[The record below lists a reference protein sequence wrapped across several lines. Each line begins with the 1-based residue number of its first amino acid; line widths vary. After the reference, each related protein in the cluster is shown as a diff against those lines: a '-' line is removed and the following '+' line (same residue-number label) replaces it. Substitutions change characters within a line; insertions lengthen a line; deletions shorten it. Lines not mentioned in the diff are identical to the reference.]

1 MAAGD
6 FDRTHLG
13 AKGAA
18 FFAGMVAKELVDAV
32 PSLAMHLRSRPQLSE
47 AQARDYAYREVL
59 KPWDP
64 LSDPLATG
72 AALTPDYV
80 VDPAA
85 KPDGRTTFDTV
96 QAAVIAAIVH
106 GGRAR
111 RYILVKPG
119 TYREL
124 LNVPDADTP
133 ITLYGTSDDAAA
145 TRITEVLPASVAGS
159 TPASAVTKI
168 RNHGFQA
175 KNITF
180 ENAFNKER
188 GDWIAEADERT
199 VQRQA
204 VALMVDGADRVQF
217 ENVRFIGFQDTLYL
231 RGATARSFFHKSYV
245 EGDMDFIFGDA
256 TAYFHRSE
264 IKSLGDR
271 RVSYLLAPSTHAKT
285 RFGFVFNECRFTHD
299 GSPNALTGT
308 FKLARQWFQGR
319 NPAAVGKTVILHSRI
334 GAHIDRSQPWA
345 DWGIGT
351 PNYRAVQY
359 DADGEPY
366 LAEYRNTED

>member
-1 MAAGD
+1 MFASS
-6 FDRTHLG
+6 FDRVARIIVVAAAVACGLAG
-13 AKGAA
+13 PLAAAAK
-18 FFAGMVAKELVDAV
+18 
-32 PSLAMHLRSRPQLSE
+32 RPQLSD
-47 AQARDYAYREVL
+47 AQARDYAYGEVL

-72 AALTPDYV
+72 AALTPDYI
-80 VDPAA
+80 VDPMAI
-85 KPDGRTTFDTV
+85 DGVKTFGTI
-96 QAAVIAAIVH
+96 QAAVDAAAAH
-106 GGRAR
+106 GMKAGR
-111 RYILVKPG
+111 RYIYVRPG
-119 TYREL
+119 VYREF
-124 LNVPDADTP
+124 LNVPDSPAP
-133 ITLYGTSDDAAA
+133 ITIYGGSDDAAA
-145 TRITEVLPASVAGS
+145 TRITETRDASVAGS
-159 TPASAVTKI
+159 TPASAIVKI

-175 KNITF
+175 KSITF

-188 GDWIAEADERT
+188 GDWIAETDERT

-231 RGATARSFFHKSYV
+231 RGAAARSFFHRSYV

-319 NPAAVGKTVILHSRI
+319 NPEAVGKAVILNSRI
-334 GAHIDRSQPWA
+334 GVHIDRAQPWA

-351 PNYRAVQY
+351 RNYRAVQY
-359 DADGEPY
+359 AADGEPY
-366 LAEYRNTED
+366 LAEYRNTGD